1 MQDRAY
7 ILMTVHEGKSYL
19 PVVKS
24 KIQWET
30 QRSGSAGS
38 LSFSI
43 IDDGS
48 ITIANGDVVYF
59 KDGDIGVF
67 YGFVF
72 TIKQK
77 KDHILTV
84 TAYDQLRYFKN
95 KATYNYV
102 KKETGDLLR
111 MIAKDFRLNCGSLSA
126 TGCPITRTEKDKTL
140 FDIIGN
146 SIDRTVKETGQ
157 LFVLFDD
164 FGSLALKNIGDM
176 QYNLLIDEETA
187 QDFEYSRSIDKET
200 YNKIK
205 LIYEDSEAGGR
216 QVYIAQSGENTNKWG
231 VLQYTDKLDKGE
243 DGAAKAKALLN
254 LYNAETRNLTISNAF
269 GDSHIRA
276 GSLLVVKLEFDDV
289 SISNLMLVEKAKH
302 TYSESEHYM
311 DLTVR
316 GGEFV
321 A

>member
-1 MQDRAY
+1 MADESY
-7 ILMTVHEGKSYL
+7 TLMTVHEGKSYL
-19 PVVKS
+19 PVVES

-43 IDDGS
+43 VNDGDV
-48 ITIANGDVVYF
+48 TIANGDVVYF
-59 KDGDIGVF
+59 KEGKIGVF

-77 KDHILTV
+77 KDHILTI

-102 KKETGDLLR
+102 KKETGEILQ
-111 MIAKDFRLNCGSLSA
+111 MIAKDFRLNCGSLAS

-140 FDIIGN
+140 FDIVGN

-164 FGSLALKNIGDM
+164 FGSLTLKNIGDM

-200 YNKIK
+200 YNKVK

-216 QVYIAQSGENTNKWG
+216 QAYIAQSGENINKWG

-243 DGAAKAKALLN
+243 DGPAKAKALLN

-276 GSLLVVKLEFDDV
+276 GSLLAVRLEFDDV